1 MTPIATG
8 GAAFLAAALM
18 LTVLPASAGE
28 AEPNLEEGRRIFTE
42 GGGELPA
49 CAVCHVL
56 ADAEAA
62 GTIGPNLDELKPE
75 ASRVRLA
82 VTEGVGVMPAFADA
96 LAPEEID
103 AVARYVAEAAGT

>member
-1 MTPIATG
+1 MTAIATG
-8 GAAFLAAALM
+8 GTGFLAAALL

-28 AEPNLEEGRRIFTE
+28 NEPDLEEGRRIFTE
-42 GGGELPA
+42 GGGDQPA
-49 CAVCHVL
+49 CAVCHTL

-75 ASRVRLA
+75 EDRVRLA
-82 VTEGVGVMPAFADA
+82 VAEGVGVMPAFAEA

-103 AVARYVAEAAGT
+103 AVARYVAEAAGN